1 DGFTATYR
9 PLSERLKALV
19 DRRASASEEV
29 ALVTDP
35 AESTVLGEGLAPALA
50 AEPRIDA
57 GLRLLRALD
66 AERATLTSAGGGS
79 AALEQLDQVRS
90 EAEQATA
97 QAIHARLAEV
107 SASLRDLLE
116 QADVLRFEI
125 TKGEKELLD
134 ADVDQ
139 RKLLAS
145 RALPPLPTG
154 GPADERWRV
163 DGEWWS
169 DEIGYERATL
179 KDGCPVQKA
188 TPSVR

>member
-1 DGFTATYR
+1 
-9 PLSERLKALV
+9 
-19 DRRASASEEV
+19 
-29 ALVTDP
+29 
-35 AESTVLGEGLAPALA
+35 
-50 AEPRIDA
+50 
-57 GLRLLRALD
+57 
-66 AERATLTSAGGGS
+66 AGGGG
-79 AALEQLDQVRS
+79 AALEQLEHVRS

-97 QAIHARLAEV
+97 QAIHARLSDV

-125 TKGEKELLD
+125 TKGEKELID

-145 RALPPLPTG
+145 RPLPPLPTG

-169 DEIGYERATL
+169 DEIGFERATL
-179 KDGCPVQKA
+179 KDGCPAQKA